1 MAITWVDKLPVAG
14 KRVFCRVDFNV
25 PLDDQLRVTDDTRI
39 RASLPTIEHL
49 LKAGAKLILASHL
62 GRPKGK
68 PNPKMRMEPVG
79 ARLRELLGGKWEVI
93 VTDEPAGDGPRRVVQ
108 EMKENQVVLLENLR
122 FVEGEEKNEEGF
134 AKELASLCDGYVNDA
149 FGTAHRAHASTAGM
163 IPFVKG
169 FKGGGFL
176 MRAEVEFL
184 SKLIE
189 KPERP
194 YVALLG
200 GAKVSDKVAVLENL
214 VGKVNALLIGG
225 AMANTFLKAKGAD
238 VGASKFEEDSLE
250 AARKIAERAAKAG
263 VELLLPLDLIAA
275 ESLDAA
281 SGQAVPAEKVPA
293 GLMGLDIGPRTR
305 EAFAAKIKGART
317 IFWNGPMG
325 VFEKAPF
332 AAGTMELAKAVAAS
346 GGVSV
351 VGGGDSVS
359 AVNKSGVADKIGHIS
374 TGGGASLEFV
384 EGKILP
390 GLKALES

>member
-1 MAITWVDKLPVAG
+1 MPITWVDQLPLLG

-39 RASLPTIEHL
+39 RASLPTIQYI
-49 LKAGAKLILASHL
+49 LKAGGKLILASHL

-79 ARLRELLGGKWEVI
+79 ARLRELLGGNWEVI
-93 VTDEPAGDGPRRVVQ
+93 VTDEPAGDGPRKVVQ
-108 EMKENQVVLLENLR
+108 DLKENQVVLLENLR
-122 FVEGEEKNEEGF
+122 FHPGEEKNDEGL
-134 AKELASLCDGYVNDA
+134 AKELAALCDGYVNDA
-149 FGTAHRAHASTAGM
+149 FGTAYRAHASTAGM

-176 MRAEVEFL
+176 MKKEVEFL
-184 SKLIE
+184 SRLIE

-238 VGASKFEEDSLE
+238 VGASKFEEDSLD
-250 AARKIAERAAKAG
+250 AARKISERARKAN
-263 VELLLPLDLIAA
+263 VELLLPVDLVAA
-275 ESLDAA
+275 ESLDAS
-281 SGQAVPAEKVPA
+281 SGQTVPAEKVPA
-293 GLMGLDIGPRTR
+293 GLMGLDIGPQTR
-305 EAFAAKIKGART
+305 AAFAQRIAGAKT

-332 AAGTMELAKAVAAS
+332 AAGTMEIAKAVAAAS
-346 GGVSV
+346 GVSV

-359 AVNKSGVADKIGHIS
+359 AVNKSGVADKITHIS

-390 GLKALES
+390 GIKALES